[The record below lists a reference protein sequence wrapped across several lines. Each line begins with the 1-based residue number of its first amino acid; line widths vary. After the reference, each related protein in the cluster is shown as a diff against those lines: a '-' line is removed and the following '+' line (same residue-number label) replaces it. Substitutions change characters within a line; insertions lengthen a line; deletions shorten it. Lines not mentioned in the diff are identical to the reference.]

1 GGKIHASCNKAHM
14 FRTQRNLPIG
24 EWRVVENFKINIT
37 NETVFTGSDYHDDRS
52 FLSLA
57 NFDELSKGK
66 LDTKLLIDI
75 LGQPYDVTEVRI
87 VQVKNE
93 ERKMIQFRMR
103 DTWYFFLNRNW
114 LLMYLGFNN
123 PNVVFNS
130 GNEVACCLWGSYAE
144 KIEQYAQESD
154 IENNVFLLRF
164 AKITEF
170 RGDIQVTNAFDAT
183 VLDLNPTVPEADV
196 FKDKMKDDLRPLSL
210 NGNKEEKRE
219 IVSVRDDWD
228 DIGIN
233 MICELSQITEVE
245 KTKIICSIKTV
256 DTDWR
261 WYYIGCKRCSHSVTM
276 ITGKGNTT
284 DKPLFRCRDCR
295 ATVSNVE
302 PKFKLHLIVEDD
314 TGTCK
319 IMLLDSVAKTIIGDE
334 AKNLWDGSYEEI
346 EDPKILPL
354 PIQALVGKSFCFGV
368 ACSDGTDIYKVSEVW
383 SGDFIQ
389 KVESNSEPVSQI
401 EGVSSS
407 LSSGGETLK
416 NLLNVLLQYLKEKKL
431 ILIYQSSLQLQKRY
445 AQLQSSSRRLR
456 PIRGGRCLKLLL
468 DMKRKRGDG
477 NGDQRENM
485 LPISQVP
492 RNANASPELTSS
504 SVPLRSIFS
513 RVFHQIGSSPLS
525 KSSSPLNQPH
535 HESNNI
541 EQTPTYKPVRLFGK
555 IKITS
560 STLLS
565 NYVGVDL
572 MSKQTSYTPINM
584 SCLTSHYFSNLPNSS
599 LTSAQIIH
607 SKRQRNTSLHL
618 LEYITLQIKKKQAAE
633 DDLNEGN
640 IDGEGE
646 LDFDYSSQES
656 TDSENDGLDNQMMDI
671 VAHASPATNPYQPE
685 SFSMS
690 RILQQCK
697 KGVSM
702 SNNG

>member
-1 GGKIHASCNKAHM
+1 M

-24 EWRVVENFKINIT
+24 EWHVVENFKVSKAGGKYRPTGHDYKISIT
-37 NETVFTGSDYHDDRS
+37 SETVFTGSDYHDDRS

-103 DTWYFFLNRNW
+103 DTC
-114 LLMYLGFNN
+114 GK
-123 PNVVFNS
+123 
-130 GNEVACCLWGSYAE
+130 EVACCLWGSYAE

-183 VLDLNPTVPEADV
+183 VLDLNPTVPEAD
-196 FKDKMKDDLRPLSL
+196 DDLRPLSL

-219 IVSVRDDWD
+219 IVSVTDDWD

-319 IMLLDSVAKTIIGDE
+319 IMLLDSMAKTIIGDE

-346 EDPKILPL
+346 EDPEILPL
-354 PIQALVGKSFCFGV
+354 PIQALVRKSFCFGV

-383 SGDFIQ
+383 SDDFIQ

-407 LSSGGETLK
+407 
-416 NLLNVLLQYLKEKKL
+416 
-431 ILIYQSSLQLQKRY
+431 
-445 AQLQSSSRRLR
+445 
-456 PIRGGRCLKLLL
+456 
-468 DMKRKRGDG
+468 
-477 NGDQRENM
+477 
-485 LPISQVP
+485 
-492 RNANASPELTSS
+492 
-504 SVPLRSIFS
+504 
-513 RVFHQIGSSPLS
+513 
-525 KSSSPLNQPH
+525 
-535 HESNNI
+535 
-541 EQTPTYKPVRLFGK
+541 
-555 IKITS
+555 
-560 STLLS
+560 
-565 NYVGVDL
+565 
-572 MSKQTSYTPINM
+572 
-584 SCLTSHYFSNLPNSS
+584 
-599 LTSAQIIH
+599 
-607 SKRQRNTSLHL
+607 
-618 LEYITLQIKKKQAAE
+618 
-633 DDLNEGN
+633 N

-646 LDFDYSSQES
+646 LDFDCSSQES

-685 SFSMS
+685 PFSMS

-702 SNNG
+702 SNNGQSKRKKSRRERKKVILRSNALTVVLLCGLENALTSAETLRTLHLHCVACKDKFNYHY